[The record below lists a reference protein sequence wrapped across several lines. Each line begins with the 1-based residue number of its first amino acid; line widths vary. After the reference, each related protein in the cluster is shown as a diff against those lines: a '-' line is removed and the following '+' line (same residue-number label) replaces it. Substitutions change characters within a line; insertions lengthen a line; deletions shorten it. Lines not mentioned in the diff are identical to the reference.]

1 MKILEY
7 TYYCN
12 KDKEREGNK
21 MKDLIYL
28 AIGFDVTLGLALIG
42 MIAVYVSDYMDNHK
56 KK

>member
-1 MKILEY
+1 
-7 TYYCN
+7 
-12 KDKEREGNK
+12 